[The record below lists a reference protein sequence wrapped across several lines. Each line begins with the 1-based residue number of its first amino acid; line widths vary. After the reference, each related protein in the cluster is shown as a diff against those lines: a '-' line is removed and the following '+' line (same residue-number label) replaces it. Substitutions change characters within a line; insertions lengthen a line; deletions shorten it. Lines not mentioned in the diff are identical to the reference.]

1 MRVIARYHHAMRVD
15 LIPGLLLP
23 ASSTKKPES
32 IPDALGLD

>member
-23 ASSTKKPES
+23 LRPRKKPES